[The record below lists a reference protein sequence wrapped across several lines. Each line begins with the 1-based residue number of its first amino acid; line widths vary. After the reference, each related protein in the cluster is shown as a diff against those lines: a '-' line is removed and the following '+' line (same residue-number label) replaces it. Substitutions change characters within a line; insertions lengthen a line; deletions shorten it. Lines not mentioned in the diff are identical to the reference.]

1 MLVTCIVG
9 SHAQKSIVQQD
20 YENGARQAQVGQQRY
35 PHVNQCAI
43 RLSVLTLREGGF
55 RPFGRCPIAVRA
67 KNRTHRKSL
76 PCMPPPQAALCKN
89 LRRPI
94 VRTPVG
100 LVVAVLMTLG
110 AVQSF
115 SPRETPPLAA
125 TRLAVDRMHLNTLVT
140 SKAALVTG
148 GELGA
153 LLYSTN
159 QGKHWER
166 ALVSTDR
173 QALIN
178 QISFTADGLQG
189 MAVGHEGWILHTTDG
204 GLSWKEV
211 AFDEKNGEPLMGVAQ
226 LPSGDWVVVGAFGR
240 ALHSSDQGKTWQPLP
255 LPASVEDKHMN
266 HIVGDA
272 SGQHWLIVGERG
284 LVLRSS
290 DSGQTWAET
299 EPFYDGSLYNAVSF
313 ADGGWL
319 VYGMRGNV
327 FHTSGI
333 DAPWVRSDMPVKA
346 SFYGHA
352 TMPDGSLVLVGQG
365 SLVATSKDQ
374 GKSFSIRRVEGRASL
389 TDLVLAPNGTSWLA
403 SDSGLQAF
411 STAPAA
417 DSTTSSTGA
426 AQ

>member
-1 MLVTCIVG
+1 M
-9 SHAQKSIVQQD
+9 
-20 YENGARQAQVGQQRY
+20 
-35 PHVNQCAI
+35 
-43 RLSVLTLREGGF
+43 
-55 RPFGRCPIAVRA
+55 
-67 KNRTHRKSL
+67 
-76 PCMPPPQAALCKN
+76 
-89 LRRPI
+89 
-94 VRTPVG
+94 RTPVG

-153 LLYSTN
+153 LLYSTD

-178 QISFTADGLQG
+178 QVSFAADGLQG